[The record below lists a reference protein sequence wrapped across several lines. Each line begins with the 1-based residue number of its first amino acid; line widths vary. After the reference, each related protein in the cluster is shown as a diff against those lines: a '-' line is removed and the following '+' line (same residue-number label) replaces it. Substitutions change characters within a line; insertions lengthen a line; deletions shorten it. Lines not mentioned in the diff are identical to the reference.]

1 MIEDLL
7 KNGNGAKKLRP
18 ARDFSDKALIVEGNA
33 RIEYQKSD
41 SLLTNWMLMFI
52 VLTQILQIGLL
63 FWEIMVLVTPMNM
76 R

>member
-18 ARDFSDKALIVEGNA
+18 DFSDKALIVEGNA

-52 VLTQILQIGLL
+52 VLTQLLQIGLL